1 MFLKKLQNF
10 IAIIVTFMSLTFN
23 LNSQISDNFLLLY
36 ESYDKLSQIEQ
47 VIEDAEPR
55 ILRKYGITEQLIFD
69 RNLELQPTK
78 HFIGYQVKKFNN
90 LRLIELKFN
99 KDSIEDFFIANSLP
113 FFGFKGKVKV
123 YLAANDSFFDNSNLF
138 IFDNKDFQNE
148 LLNAKVLSELNQN
161 IVLDFEYLDNYPSD
175 SFATNQL
182 INDLSRDEK
191 GEWVLMLVD
200 RFDLGSWSYSFP
212 ITQNILIA
220 RNYSFRSILLNEA
233 IDAVSK
239 QSLDIRKKTF
249 IASFRADLS
258 INDIESIF
266 NNLSEST
273 DILNFRVLNSNKETI
288 DLEYESYL
296 ESEDAAALMSSL
308 GASENS

>member
-36 ESYDKLSQIEQ
+36 ESYDKLSQIER
-47 VIEDAEPR
+47 VIEEAEPR
-55 ILRKYGITEQLIFD
+55 ILRKYGITEQSIFD

-212 ITQNILIA
+212 RTQNILIA
-220 RNYSFRSILLNEA
+220 RNYSFRSILLNET

>member
-191 GEWVLMLVD
+191 GEWMLMLVD

-239 QSLDIRKKTF
+239 QSLDITKKTF

-296 ESEDAAALMSSL
+296 EPEDAAALMNSL

>member
-191 GEWVLMLVD
+191 GEWMLMLVD

-212 ITQNILIA
+212 RTQNILIA
-220 RNYSFRSILLNEA
+220 RNYSFRSILLNET

-296 ESEDAAALMSSL
+296 EPEDAAALMNSL

>member
-191 GEWVLMLVD
+191 GEWMLMLVD

-239 QSLDIRKKTF
+239 QSLDITKKTF

-273 DILNFRVLNSNKETI
+273 DILNFRVLNSNRETI

-296 ESEDAAALMSSL
+296 DSEDATALMSSL

>member
-47 VIEDAEPR
+47 VIEEAEPR
-55 ILRKYGITEQLIFD
+55 ILRKYGITEQSIFD

-220 RNYSFRSILLNEA
+220 RNYSFRSILLTEA

-239 QSLDIRKKTF
+239 QSLDITKKTF

-273 DILNFRVLNSNKETI
+273 DILNFRVLNSNNETI

>member
-55 ILRKYGITEQLIFD
+55 ILRKYGITEQSIFD
-69 RNLELQPTK
+69 RNLDLQPTK

-148 LLNAKVLSELNQN
+148 LLNAKLLSELNQN
-161 IVLDFEYLDNYPSD
+161 IALDFEYLDNYPSD

-191 GEWVLMLVD
+191 DEWVLMLVD

-212 ITQNILIA
+212 RTQNILIA
-220 RNYSFRSILLNEA
+220 RNYSFRSILLNET

-296 ESEDAAALMSSL
+296 EPEDAAALMNSL

>member
-55 ILRKYGITEQLIFD
+55 ILRKYGITEQSIFD
-69 RNLELQPTK
+69 RNLDLQPTK

-148 LLNAKVLSELNQN
+148 LLNAKLLSELNQN
-161 IVLDFEYLDNYPSD
+161 IALDFEYLDNYPSD

-191 GEWVLMLVD
+191 DEWVLMLVD

-212 ITQNILIA
+212 RTQNILIA

-296 ESEDAAALMSSL
+296 EPEDAAALMNSL

>member
-220 RNYSFRSILLNEA
+220 RNYSFRSILLTEA

-239 QSLDIRKKTF
+239 QSLDISKKTF

-273 DILNFRVLNSNKETI
+273 DILNFRVLNSNRETI

-296 ESEDAAALMSSL
+296 DSEDATALMSSL

>member
-36 ESYDKLSQIEQ
+36 ESYDKLSQIER
-47 VIEDAEPR
+47 VIEEAEPR
-55 ILRKYGITEQLIFD
+55 ILRKYGITEQSIFD
-69 RNLELQPTK
+69 RNLDLQPTK

-191 GEWVLMLVD
+191 GEWMLMLVD

-239 QSLDIRKKTF
+239 QSLDITKKTF

-273 DILNFRVLNSNKETI
+273 DILNFRVLNSNRETI

-296 ESEDAAALMSSL
+296 DSEDATALMSRL

>member
-55 ILRKYGITEQLIFD
+55 ILRKYGITEQSIFD

-220 RNYSFRSILLNEA
+220 RNYSFRSILLTEA

-239 QSLDIRKKTF
+239 QSLDISKKTF

-273 DILNFRVLNSNKETI
+273 DILNFRVLNSNRETI

-296 ESEDAAALMSSL
+296 DSEDATALMSSL